1 VPHPDPLHRD
11 GAELDE
17 DLLDRARESARGPK
31 VNIVLSTAQGRDVGE
46 LRSKQLAAI
55 VRLLRHAVEI
65 RRAA

>member
-1 VPHPDPLHRD
+1 VLHPEPRHRD

-31 VNIVLSTAQGRDVGE
+31 VNIVLSTAQGRDVAE

>member
-1 VPHPDPLHRD
+1 VPHPDPRHRD
-11 GAELDE
+11 GADVDE

-31 VNIVLSTAQGRDVGE
+31 VNIVLSTTQGRDVGE

>member
-1 VPHPDPLHRD
+1 MPHPDPRHRD
-11 GAELDE
+11 DADLDE

-31 VNIVLSTAQGRDVGE
+31 VNIVLSTAHGRDVAE